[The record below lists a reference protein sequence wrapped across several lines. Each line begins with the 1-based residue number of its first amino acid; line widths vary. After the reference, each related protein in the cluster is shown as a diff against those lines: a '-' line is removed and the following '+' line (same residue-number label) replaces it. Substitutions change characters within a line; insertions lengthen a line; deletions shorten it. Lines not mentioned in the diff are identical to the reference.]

1 MPLGRRQVT
10 HALEKGGS
18 TSSSFPHSPAHS
30 QLVQSPP
37 LGALVCLTWGFTYL
51 IGESVFPHASE
62 RKLAQRPLFPHLKD
76 VKDKTSLS
84 DTC

>member
-18 TSSSFPHSPAHS
+18 NSSSHPHSPAHS

-37 LGALVCLTWGFTYL
+37 LGALACLTWGFTYQ
-51 IGESVFPHASE
+51 IGESAFPMHP
-62 RKLAQRPLFPHLKD
+62 KGN
-76 VKDKTSLS
+76 
-84 DTC
+84 